1 MFNSYTGWWYTY
13 PSEKWWSSPFGIIPY
28 IYIYGKVMKFHVSK
42 PPTWWYSQNIAVVQ
56 VEPPM
61 APNWPFRSQLQVSRS
76 PHQYK
81 NHRVLSVS
89 WSQKCHPWDLQTQRG
104 AALDPCHEA
113 WLQIPI
119 PQFLIVAMPQLG
131 QDYPGFSGV
140 VQGVSHCFPFSI
152 RDSNGLRQNLQET
165 NENNDFPMNYGVT
178 SIKKKNIPLVI
189 SHLLLRL
196 NWISLA
202 TPSFASYK
210 LGCTVIYMQIIHIHP
225 YLQFEAC

>member
-1 MFNSYTGWWYTY
+1 MEKQNS
-13 PSEKWWSSPFGIIPY
+13 I
-28 IYIYGKVMKFHVSK
+28 SK

-178 SIKKKNIPLVI
+178 SI
-189 SHLLLRL
+189 
-196 NWISLA
+196 
-202 TPSFASYK
+202 
-210 LGCTVIYMQIIHIHP
+210 
-225 YLQFEAC
+225 